1 MWDPYLSK
9 FKQGSR
15 PFLPDGEEVT
25 AAFVARPRGW
35 TQTAAGSAP
44 LDAMPSG

>member
-44 LDAMPSG
+44 LG